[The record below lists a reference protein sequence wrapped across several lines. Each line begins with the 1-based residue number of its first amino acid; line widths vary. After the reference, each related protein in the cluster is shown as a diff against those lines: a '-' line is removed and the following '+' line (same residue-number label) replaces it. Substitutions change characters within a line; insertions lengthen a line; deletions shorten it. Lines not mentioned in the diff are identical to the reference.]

1 MSFLDLLEEKEEK
14 KETVKESKKEAKTVK
29 RERKVRSRISQSE
42 IAEIKQSLEKLSKE
56 VSDLKL
62 ILNNNNKLLANL
74 ASNIAKAITNELIQQ
89 LKEELS
95 KTLQG
100 ITKHIIDLETVRTV
114 ANEAAK
120 AVAEE
125 IRKKIRSPSI
135 VVRYPTLGCK
145 PAKIKLEELK
155 TLEEKTMLILW
166 YRRGGVMPV
175 ELAQKL
181 KIDPKEAQELLRK
194 MREEK
199 LVIKKRVNY
208 RYILNVLNPKVVE
221 FLKKFFDDELIEAR
235 QKELR
240 KMIKSDM
247 VVDKLSI

>member
-1 MSFLDLLEEKEEK
+1 
-14 KETVKESKKEAKTVK
+14 
-29 RERKVRSRISQSE
+29 
-42 IAEIKQSLEKLSKE
+42 
-56 VSDLKL
+56 
-62 ILNNNNKLLANL
+62 
-74 ASNIAKAITNELIQQ
+74 
-89 LKEELS
+89 
-95 KTLQG
+95 
-100 ITKHIIDLETVRTV
+100 
-114 ANEAAK
+114 
-120 AVAEE
+120 
-125 IRKKIRSPSI
+125 
-135 VVRYPTLGCK
+135 
-145 PAKIKLEELK
+145 
-155 TLEEKTMLILW
+155 
-166 YRRGGVMPV
+166 MPV

-199 LVIKKRVNY
+199 LVVKKRVNY